1 MLENLVL
8 DALDVASVTLWVCRL
23 PYALLSV
30 AVLLCHP
37 PQRATMRC
45 AVLSRL
51 WSRYNVR
58 HEDVHMWHHRQ
69 WAYHANETN

>member
-30 AVLLCHP
+30 AVPAVSSSATRYDALRCVEP
-37 PQRATMRC
+37 PLVTVQSTA
-45 AVLSRL
+45 
-51 WSRYNVR
+51 
-58 HEDVHMWHHRQ
+58 
-69 WAYHANETN
+69 